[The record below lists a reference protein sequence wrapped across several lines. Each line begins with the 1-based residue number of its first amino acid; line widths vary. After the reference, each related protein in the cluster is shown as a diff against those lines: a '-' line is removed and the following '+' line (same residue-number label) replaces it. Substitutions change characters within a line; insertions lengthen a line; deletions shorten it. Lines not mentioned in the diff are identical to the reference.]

1 MAAETHQVVGVG
13 PCPCTGTAYAP
24 HVGASPCSRMVV
36 VHKPSRAGA
45 RSHKDKAFAGNQS
58 SGFTLI
64 EVLVAIGVMAL
75 MALMA
80 WRGLDG
86 MLRTQSS
93 LQSRSD
99 EIRTLQAGLAQW
111 QTDLDQLAELPGT
124 PSWDWDGQVLR
135 LTRRSAQA
143 PQTNAGAQASVRVV
157 AWTWRRDPGRPGG
170 GDWQRW
176 QSAPLTQRQ
185 DWQNAWSLAQQ
196 WGQTPS
202 EAFRTGQ
209 VQIHPLAGWQLFVHR
224 GGSWTNPLSSDA
236 VTQGANTTSSANAS
250 GSSPDGVRLVL
261 SLPPGPSGTGAVTM
275 DWVRPTLS
283 GAPS

>member
-1 MAAETHQVVGVG
+1 MHANKH
-13 PCPCTGTAYAP
+13 
-24 HVGASPCSRMVV
+24 R
-36 VHKPSRAGA
+36 
-45 RSHKDKAFAGNQS
+45 
-58 SGFTLI
+58 GFTLI
-64 EVLVAIGVMAL
+64 EVLVAMGVMAL

-86 MLRTQSS
+86 MLRTQSN

-111 QTDLDQLAELPGT
+111 QTDLNQLAELPGT
-124 PSWDWDGQVLR
+124 PSWSWDGQVLR
-135 LTRRSAQA
+135 LTRRS
-143 PQTNAGAQASVRVV
+143 PQKPPDATGPQPSVRVV

-185 DWQNAWSLAQQ
+185 DWQSAWNLAQQ
-196 WGQTPS
+196 WGQTPDDS
-202 EAFRTGQ
+202 TRAGQ

-236 VTQGANTTSSANAS
+236 VTPSINSANSVASSATSTGLPANNSTGQS
-250 GSSPDGVRLVL
+250 GSTPDGVRLVL
-261 SLPPGPSGTGAVTM
+261 SLPPGPAGSGALSM

>member
-1 MAAETHQVVGVG
+1 MPKQPMPTPRMAT
-13 PCPCTGTAYAP
+13 PNP
-24 HVGASPCSRMVV
+24 HSQTLQ
-36 VHKPSRAGA
+36 
-45 RSHKDKAFAGNQS
+45 KDG
-58 SGFTLI
+58 GFTLI
-64 EVLVAIGVMAL
+64 EVLVAISVMAL
-75 MALMA
+75 MALMS

-135 LTRRSAQA
+135 LTRRSAEA
-143 PQTNAGAQASVRVV
+143 PPSSSAAKPSMNASVGASVRVV
-157 AWTWRRDPGRPGG
+157 AWTWRRDPARPGG

-176 QSAPLTQRQ
+176 QSPPLTQRP
-185 DWQNAWSLAQQ
+185 DWQGAWNLAGQ

-202 EAFRTGQ
+202 DATRSGQ
-209 VQIHPLAGWQLFVHR
+209 VHIHALAGWQLFVHR
-224 GGSWTNPLSSDA
+224 GGNWANPLSSDA
-236 VTQGANTTSSANAS
+236 VTQGANTGGNTESKTSLSANAS
-250 GSSPDGVRLVL
+250 GTSPDGVRLVL
-261 SLPPGPSGTGAVTM
+261 SLPPGPSGTGALTL